1 MDIHLAER
9 FANKTYAKEAEEIV
23 RKCVHCGFCTATCP
37 TYQLLGDESDS
48 PRGRIYLIKQLL
60 EKGRATQ
67 QTRVHLDRCLLCR
80 ACETTCPSGVEYGH
94 LLEIGQS
101 ALDEIR
107 PRSKLNEYRRKI
119 LAKSL
124 VQSTL
129 INTLVKAG
137 VSTRQWLPKSIQK
150 QIPEKVSKQ
159 DWPAAIH
166 PRKML
171 VLTGCVQPALS
182 PATNIKAAQVLDQ
195 LGISLIQETSPG
207 CCGAVGLHTSDTE
220 MGMGHIRQRIDY
232 WWPYIESGI
241 EAILFTASGCGVTIK
256 DYAYLLKDEPQYAEK
271 ASRVSALAK
280 DLSEVVLGEL
290 EQLDVNKGQRRK
302 IVFHPP
308 CTLQHGLKL
317 GGVVEKILSAS
328 GYDLLSF
335 NDAHLCCGS
344 AGTYSIFQPDISS
357 QLRDNKLAALQQDKP
372 ELIATANI
380 GCQQHLNAKA
390 EVKVVHWI
398 ELL

>member
-1 MDIHLAER
+1 MDIHLAKR
-9 FANKTYAKEAEEIV
+9 FANKVYAKQAEDIV
-23 RKCVHCGFCTATCP
+23 RKCVHCGFCNATCP
-37 TYQLLGDESDS
+37 TYQLLGDESDG

-60 EKGRATQ
+60 ENGRATKN
-67 QTRVHLDRCLLCR
+67 TRVHLDRCLLCR

-94 LLEIGQS
+94 LLEIGRT
-101 ALDEIR
+101 ALDDIR
-107 PRSKLNEYRRKI
+107 PRSKLNEYRRKL

-124 VQSTL
+124 VQRPL
-129 INTLVKAG
+129 INTLVKAS
-137 VSTRQWLPKSIQK
+137 VYTRKWLPKTIQK
-150 QIPEKVSKQ
+150 QLPESVAKK
-159 DWPAAIH
+159 DWPEARH
-166 PRKML
+166 SRKML

-182 PATNIKAAQVLDQ
+182 PVTNLKAAQVLDQ
-195 LGISLIQETSPG
+195 LGISLIQETNQG

-220 MGMGHIRQRIDY
+220 MGMQHIRQRIDY

-256 DYAYLLKDEPQYAEK
+256 DYAYLLKDEPQYAQK
-271 ASRVSALAK
+271 ASRVSVLAK
-280 DLSEVVLGEL
+280 DLSEIVFAEIEL
-290 EQLDVNKGQRRK
+290 LDAEKGQRRK

-317 GGVVEKILSAS
+317 DGVVEKILSAC
-328 GYDLLSF
+328 GYDLLSIS
-335 NDAHLCCGS
+335 DAHLCCGS
-344 AGTYSIFQPDISS
+344 AGTYSIFQPDISRR
-357 QLRDNKLAALQQDKP
+357 LRDNKLTCLQQDKP

-380 GCQQHLNAKA
+380 GCQQHLNARA

>member
-1 MDIHLAER
+1 MDIHLAKR
-9 FANKTYAKEAEEIV
+9 FANKVYAKQAEEIV
-23 RKCVHCGFCTATCP
+23 RKCVHCGFCNATCP
-37 TYQLLGDESDS
+37 TYQLLGDESDG
-48 PRGRIYLIKQLL
+48 PRGRIYLIKHLL
-60 EKGRATQ
+60 ENGRATKS
-67 QTRVHLDRCLLCR
+67 TRVHLDRCLLCR

-94 LLEIGQS
+94 LLEIGRT

-107 PRSKLNEYRRKI
+107 PRSKLNEYRRKL

-124 VQSTL
+124 VQRPL
-129 INTLVKAG
+129 VNTLVKAG
-137 VSTRQWLPKSIQK
+137 VYTRNWLPKSIQN
-150 QIPEKVSKQ
+150 QIPEKVSNK
-159 DWPAAIH
+159 DWPKARH

-182 PATNIKAAQVLDQ
+182 PVTNIKAAQVLDQ
-195 LGISLIQETSPG
+195 LGISLIQETNPG

-220 MGMGHIRQRIDY
+220 MGLQHIRQRIDY
-232 WWPYIESGI
+232 WWPYIEAGI

-256 DYAYLLKDEPQYAEK
+256 DYAYLLKDEPQYAQK

-280 DLSEVVLGEL
+280 DLSEIVFAEI
-290 EQLDVNKGQRRK
+290 EHLDADKGQQRK

-317 GGVVEKILSAS
+317 DGVVEKILSAC

-335 NDAHLCCGS
+335 SDAHLCCGS
-344 AGTYSIFQPDISS
+344 AGTYSIFQPDISRR
-357 QLRDNKLAALQQDKP
+357 LRDNKLAALQQDKP

-380 GCQQHLNAKA
+380 GCQQHLNARA